1 MPGGPIP
8 VDDAVPLLGHE
19 DEEGKAEIGIN
30 KGLSQTLGGLLG
42 VTDLRVVGTLC
53 IQMHGVSVGGGGEK
67 EREVE
72 REKMK
77 VQDGRTE
84 A

>member
-19 DEEGKAEIGIN
+19 DKERETEIGIN

-53 IQMHGVSVGGGGEK
+53 
-67 EREVE
+67 
-72 REKMK
+72 
-77 VQDGRTE
+77 
-84 A
+84 